1 MKRFLR
7 IFALWL
13 TAVAALTAAPQRS
26 QHVEAELVA
35 DVTSAQPGEP
45 FWVAL
50 RMKMDPHWHTY
61 WVNPGDA
68 GIKTTIEWQDLPEG
82 VTIGDI
88 HWPTP
93 KVFDQ
98 AGIMNYVYEDE
109 VFLMM
114 QATVEEG
121 ASLSELKLKARADW
135 LECDDQM
142 CVPGG
147 VDLTLDLPVS
157 TESPEASEW
166 SNDLKETREENWPQT
181 LSDAWAASASQSGDQ
196 ITLTLTPLASA
207 QGHNP
212 GELTFFA
219 VNSYIEPAA
228 EQILTRSDD
237 GILTVV
243 MTKNE
248 FYDGGEPDSLP
259 GVVRAANGWLP
270 DGKVIGLSVDPT
282 LTTATNTAATS
293 GAASGAPTTSDPIID
308 TPDEGGSWVALIP
321 LAFIGGMILNLMPCV
336 FPVIGLKVMGF
347 VSQAGE
353 SHRKVIVHGLVYTL
367 GVLVSFWAIGLLFEP
382 IHQTFVSSG
391 EIEGGWASWLTP
403 KFVTFLIILVFV
415 FSLSLSGLFEIGVS
429 AVGLGSSW
437 SSKAGLVGTFF
448 SGLFAVAVGAP
459 CAAPFLAPVLGALVK
474 TNFLQREILLTVIG
488 LGLAFPYLLFS
499 FFPQLT
505 RKLPRPGAWMETFKQ
520 GMAFLLYA
528 TVAALVWVLADQ
540 VEAYTLLTVLFGLV
554 LAAMGCWVY
563 GRWGTLL
570 KSKGVRTTATIV
582 ALALI
587 IGPMAFAFAKISENE
602 RREALIAEAKESGAQ
617 LDFLVWEKWSPEAV
631 QTLLAQGRPVYI
643 DFTARW
649 CATCQVNKRVY
660 NDVDLVREF
669 QKDNV
674 ATLNADWTD
683 HNPEI
688 AKALAE
694 FDRSAVPFNI
704 LYIPGRE
711 KPVILP
717 ELLTDSNVRAALAEI
732 GNESV

>member
-1 MKRFLR
+1 MKKNLR
-7 IFALWL
+7 ILALWL
-13 TAVAALTAAPQRS
+13 VGVVALAAAPQRS
-26 QHVEAELVA
+26 QHVEAELVSY
-35 DVTSAQPGEP
+35 VSSVQPGAT

-61 WVNPGDA
+61 WENPGDA
-68 GIKTTIEWQDLPEG
+68 GIKTTVTWQDLPTG
-82 VTIGDI
+82 VEIGEI

-93 KVFDQ
+93 KVFSQ
-98 AGIMNYVYEDE
+98 EGIMNYVYEDE

-114 QATVEEG
+114 KV
-121 ASLSELKLKARADW
+121 SLSPDLAGRTLALKARADW
-135 LECDDQM
+135 LECDDKM

-147 VDLTLDLPVS
+147 VDLALDLPIS
-157 TESPEASEW
+157 KMSPELTEW
-166 SNDLKETREENWPQT
+166 APQLDETREKRWPQPMP
-181 LSDAWAASASQSGDQ
+181 DAWAATASQSGDVV
-196 ITLTLTPLASA
+196 TLTLTPKAA
-207 QGHNP
+207 AAGVDP
-212 GELTFFA
+212 GELIFFS
-219 VNSYIEPAA
+219 VNAYIDPAS
-228 EQILTRSDD
+228 EQTVQRDADGVIKISLTES
-237 GILTVV
+237 
-243 MTKNE
+243 E
-248 FYDGGEPDSLP
+248 FFGGDQPTTLP
-259 GVVRAANGWLP
+259 GVIRAANGWLP
-270 DGKVIGLSVDPT
+270 DGGVIGLSVDPT
-282 LTTATNTAATS
+282 LSAGSAPVAEPSGDAAPTS
-293 GAASGAPTTSDPIID
+293 GESTPTAG
-308 TPDEGGSWVALIP
+308 EGGASWVGLIP

-382 IHQTFVSSG
+382 VHQTFMSSG
-391 EIEGGWASWLTP
+391 DIAGGWASWLTP
-403 KFVTFLIILVFV
+403 KFVTFLIVLVFV
-415 FSLSLSGLFEIGVS
+415 FSLSLSGLFEFGVS
-429 AVGLGSSW
+429 AVGLGSQW
-437 SSKAGLVGTFF
+437 SSRAGLVGTFC

-474 TNFLQREILLTVIG
+474 TSFVQREVLLTVIG

-505 RKLPRPGAWMETFKQ
+505 RKLPKPGAWMETFKQ

-540 VEAYTLLTVLFGLV
+540 VEPYTLLAVLFGLV
-554 LAAMGCWVY
+554 LAAMGCWIF

-570 KSKGVRTTATIV
+570 KSKAVRWTATAA
-582 ALALI
+582 ALLLI
-587 IGPMAFAFAKISENE
+587 CGPLAFAWSKISEDE
-602 RREALIAEAKESGAQ
+602 RRAALIEQAKESGEQ

-631 QTLLAQGRPVYI
+631 QDLLAEGRPVYI

-660 NDVDLVREF
+660 NDLDLVREF
-669 QKDNV
+669 QKYNV
-674 ATLNADWTD
+674 ATLKADWTD
-683 HNPEI
+683 HNAEI
-688 AKALAE
+688 ARALSE

-717 ELLTDSNVRAALAEI
+717 ELLTDANVRAALAEI
-732 GNESV
+732 GPEGV

>member
-1 MKRFLR
+1 MMKFLR
-7 IFALWL
+7 LFAFWL
-13 TAVAALTAAPQRS
+13 LGLGCLNAVPQRS
-26 QHVEAELVA
+26 QHVEAELVSY
-35 DVTSAQPGEP
+35 VSSVQPGAS
-45 FWVAL
+45 FWIAL
-50 RMKMDPHWHTY
+50 RMKMDPHWHVY
-61 WVNPGDA
+61 WENPGDA
-68 GIKTTIEWQDLPEG
+68 GIKTTVAWQDVTEG

-98 AGIMNYVYEDE
+98 AGIINYVYEDE

-114 QATVEEG
+114 QVKVSPDFSG
-121 ASLSELKLKARADW
+121 RSLDLKARADW

-147 VDLTLDLPVS
+147 VDLALSLTVS
-157 TESPEASEW
+157 SRSPELSQWAKAL
-166 SNDLKETREENWPQT
+166 DETRENAWPKA
-181 LSDAWAASASQSGDQ
+181 LPDAWTVTASEAGDSV
-196 ITLTLTPLASA
+196 TVTLTP
-207 QGHNP
+207 QGKAIGFDP
-212 GELTFFA
+212 GALTFFS
-219 VNSYIEPAA
+219 VNAYIDAAA
-228 EQILTRSDD
+228 EQKVERSAEGVITIGLTKS
-237 GILTVV
+237 
-243 MTKNE
+243 E
-248 FYDGGEPDSLP
+248 FFGGGAQATLP
-259 GVVRAANGWLP
+259 AVIKAANGWLP
-270 DGKVIGLSVDPT
+270 GSEATGLSVDPS
-282 LTTATNTAATS
+282 LSEDAVPAP
-293 GAASGAPTTSDPIID
+293 APTGDAGSDVAAD
-308 TPDEGGSWVALIP
+308 SGGSWVALIP

-353 SHRKVIVHGLVYTL
+353 SHRKVIIHGLVYTL

-382 IHQTFVSSG
+382 VHQTFVASG
-391 EIEGGWASWLTP
+391 DISGGWASWLTP

-415 FSLSLSGLFEIGVS
+415 FSLSLSGLFEIGVT
-429 AVGLGSSW
+429 AVGLGSQW
-437 SSKAGLVGTFF
+437 SSRAGLAGTFA

-474 TNFLQREILLTVIG
+474 TSFVQRELLLTVIG

-505 RKLPRPGAWMETFKQ
+505 RKLPKPGPWMETFKQ

-540 VEAYTLLTVLFGLV
+540 VEPYTLLAVLFGLV
-554 LAAMGCWVY
+554 LAAMGCWVF

-570 KSKGVRTTATIV
+570 KSKGVRMTATVV
-582 ALALI
+582 ALVLVV
-587 IGPMAFAFAKISENE
+587 GPLAFAWSKISEDE
-602 RREALIAEAKESGAQ
+602 RRAALIEQAKASGEQ
-617 LDFLVWEKWSPEAV
+617 LDFLVWEKWSPETV
-631 QTLLAQGRPVYI
+631 EKLLAEGRPVYI

-660 NDVDLVREF
+660 NDVALVREF

-674 ATLNADWTD
+674 ATLKADWTD

-688 AKALAE
+688 ARALSE

-704 LYIPGRE
+704 LYIPGRD
-711 KPVILP
+711 KPLILP
-717 ELLTDSNVRAALAEI
+717 ELLTDANVRAALAEI
-732 GNESV
+732 DGSAR